1 MSKIPG
7 TVDQSRNFFFQHP
20 ELGKTKSGL
29 VVGNSISEYQL
40 GLDRLSFTAPGEE
53 AMRAAGVPAQDVER
67 FIAQK
72 LP

>member
-1 MSKIPG
+1 
-7 TVDQSRNFFFQHP
+7 
-20 ELGKTKSGL
+20 LGKTKSGI

-53 AMRAAGVPAQDVER
+53 ALRAAGVRTQDVER
-67 FIAQK
+67 FIHAGNCYVAFWDPDNIQLEDR